1 MGSEQLRPVRQRLR
15 HAGVG
20 VTLLVLAVAVYFATW
35 MVGWIILVPHP
46 GIEPGTPRST
56 SRTMTNSYL
65 SAFPLVARYSSD

>member
-1 MGSEQLRPVRQRLR
+1 
-15 HAGVG
+15 
-20 VTLLVLAVAVYFATW
+20 LVLAVAVYFATW